1 MNADDEIE
9 YPRERFFQKA
19 HEDSQKL
26 FIIAFRQ
33 RGGVQFWASAKQK
46 RSLLRSDIVRE
57 SWIQNFFLNIRG
69 WNSKKQKD

>member
-57 SWIQNFFLNIRG
+57 S
-69 WNSKKQKD
+69 